1 MNYGTKKLFSEVVN
15 ELENKIKQEP
25 NDKAYESILSQ
36 INFIYKCQ
44 IDGKDIAQELNGR
57 ELDFQVI
64 ASRNLSGPE
73 RELLEKIGDVALYV
87 SSL

>member
-1 MNYGTKKLFSEVVN
+1 MNDATKKLFSDVIS

-36 INFIYKCQ
+36 INFIYECQ
-44 IDGKDIAQELNGR
+44 KNGKDIAQELNGR

-73 RELLEKIGDVALYV
+73 QELLEKIGDVALYV